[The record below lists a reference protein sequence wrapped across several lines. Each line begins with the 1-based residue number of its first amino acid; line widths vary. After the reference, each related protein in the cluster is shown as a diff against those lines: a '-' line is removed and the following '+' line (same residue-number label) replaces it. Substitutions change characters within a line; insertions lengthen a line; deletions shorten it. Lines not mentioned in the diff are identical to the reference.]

1 MLGYL
6 RAEAPG
12 VLEPPDGGWYD
23 TGDIVEIDA
32 DGFVT
37 IKGRAKRFAKV
48 AGEMVPLGAVEDL
61 AARVWPAAIHAVVAA
76 PDPKRGEQLVLVTE
90 QKDASRA
97 ALSAAARE
105 SGLPEIFVPR
115 AIVSVPA
122 VPILG
127 SGKIDYPAV
136 ARLAGEFSHAS

>member
-1 MLGYL
+1 M
-6 RAEAPG
+6 
-12 VLEPPDGGWYD
+12 
-23 TGDIVEIDA
+23 
-32 DGFVT
+32 VT
-37 IKGRAKRFAKV
+37 
-48 AGEMVPLGAVEDL
+48 
-61 AARVWPAAIHAVVAA
+61 A

-90 QKDASRA
+90 QRDASRA
-97 ALSAAARE
+97 ALAAAARE
-105 SGLPEIFVPR
+105 AACPEIFVPR